1 MEDLDADKVV
11 DADNVAETDLV
22 PVRLV
27 VVDLVVVTLRL
38 RLRVLTGRPSRSTW
52 QIPSTGF
59 ATLWI
64 LLHVSGQA
72 ALLQPVVDYAN
83 VPSVHDVQQV
93 ELRLIRQVEL

>member
-38 RLRVLTGRPSRSTW
+38 RLRVLVG
-52 QIPSTGF
+52 
-59 ATLWI
+59 
-64 LLHVSGQA
+64 
-72 ALLQPVVDYAN
+72 
-83 VPSVHDVQQV
+83 VPKAELVRESEGVPDCVADGDGHSVEYQGDTTHTNQT
-93 ELRLIRQVEL
+93 RTN